1 MIEWFLENI
10 EWIFS
15 GIGCL
20 ALSFILGRKSVQW
33 NISFNDKSQK
43 IIKGT
48 GINNRTA
55 ETYHEDHSTH
65 IENKK
70 IIIRQSN
77 SIDYNNFLSLTLGR
91 SGCLY
96 TMPTEGVFFV
106 KGLKGSISINGK
118 ITESL
123 LPEGKKVNV
132 ERKDEIKLVYENLKN
147 IQEVEL
153 KFYYYKDSSDD

>member
-1 MIEWFLENI
+1 MLNWILENK

-15 GIGCL
+15 GIGVM
-20 ALSFILGRKSVQW
+20 AISFVLGRKSVQW
-33 NISFNDKSQK
+33 NISFNKESQK
-43 IIKGT
+43 TIKGT
-48 GINNRTA
+48 GVNNRTA

-77 SIDYNNFLSLTLGR
+77 SIDYNNFLSLTLGA

-123 LPEGKKVNV
+123 LPEGIKV
-132 ERKDEIKLVYENLKN
+132 
-147 IQEVEL
+147 
-153 KFYYYKDSSDD
+153 